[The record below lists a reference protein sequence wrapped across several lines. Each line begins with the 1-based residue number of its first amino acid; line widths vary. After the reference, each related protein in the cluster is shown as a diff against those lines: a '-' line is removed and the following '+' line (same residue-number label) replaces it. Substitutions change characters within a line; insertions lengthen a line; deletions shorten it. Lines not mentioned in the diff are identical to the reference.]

1 MKNLKKLLGIIVIGT
16 VITASVF
23 AQDKAA
29 ASKGNW
35 VSAEVS
41 LIGIG
46 ARYERMLSPNLSVGA
61 NVYWSSLF
69 FLWNELEAGA
79 FARYY
84 PWGKNFFVGAGLGF
98 HIHTAITDEGNWG
111 LVYEN
116 ITGAAITPELG
127 WKIDVGNT
135 GGFFIQPGIRLPI
148 TLGVKEKEGFFG
160 DENDGEFS
168 VGVGFIA
175 YFGLGFAF

>member
-1 MKNLKKLLGIIVIGT
+1 MKNLKKLLGIAVMGT
-16 VITASVF
+16 VITAGVF

-35 VSAEVS
+35 ISAEVS

-46 ARYERMLSPNLSVGA
+46 ARYERMLGPQLSVGVDA
-61 NVYWSSLF
+61 YWSSLF

-84 PWGKNFFVGAGLGF
+84 PWGRNFFVGAGLGF
-98 HIHTAITDEGNWG
+98 HIHTEVTDGGDFG
-111 LVYEN
+111 LRYEQ
-116 ITGAAITPELG
+116 IAGAAITPEIG
-127 WKIDVGNT
+127 WKIDAGNV

-148 TLGVKEKEGFFG
+148 TLGVDDSTE
-160 DENDGEFS
+160 EFT
-168 VGVGFIA
+168 VAVGFLP